1 MGTPWFQIKNQLY
14 PEKVFI
20 FSSNYGLYHNLSQR
34 VMTALEELTPR
45 VEQHSIDEMFL
56 DLTGING
63 CEDYEHFGRRLRIHV
78 MKTTGLV
85 IGVGMGPTKTL
96 AKSAQWASKEW
107 PQFRGELALTPD
119 NPKRTATLL
128 ENQPVE
134 EIWGVG
140 RRIGKRLNL
149 MGIHNALQLARA
161 HPALI
166 RKNFNVVLERTVREL
181 NGESRIPLEELPP
194 AKQQICCSRSFGE
207 RITSKVAMQQALCLY
222 ATRAA
227 EKLRGERQF
236 CRRVSVFIR
245 TSPHAVNEVFY
256 GNSAGEKLS
265 LPTQDT
271 RDIIDVAMRSL
282 DRICLEGRR
291 YMKAGIMLDDFTPDG
306 VSQLNLFDD
315 RQPRKNS
322 AQLMKVLD
330 GINQSG
336 LGNVW
341 FAEQGVNTEWNMKR
355 EMLSPAWTT
364 RWSDIPVARVL

>member
-1 MGTPWFQIKNQLY
+1 
-14 PEKVFI
+14 
-20 FSSNYGLYHNLSQR
+20 
-34 VMTALEELTPR
+34 MTALEELTPR

-78 MKTTGLV
+78 MNTTGLV

-107 PQFRGELALTPD
+107 PQFRGVLALTPD

-194 AKQQICCSRSFGE
+194 AKQQICCSCSFGE

-282 DRICLEGRR
+282 DRIWLEGRR